1 MILYFSGTGNSL
13 AIARKIA
20 EPLGEQVIS
29 MYDALTAD
37 LSGEKRIGLVF
48 PTYWL
53 DAPLAVKALIP
64 RIVFPKD
71 AYTFVVITCGAQ
83 TNNAVW
89 TVRRLLKRQGVNVD
103 YCHKIRVP
111 DTSALAFG
119 RNPNDQA
126 WKFGKFT
133 GRLDTIAA
141 DIAAGKHQLHF
152 AGFDPLGWL
161 LNAGSL
167 AKKSYRL
174 TTPVV
179 DTDKCI
185 GCNTCVRVCP
195 QENIVLSDSKAHIG
209 DNCTLCLGCVH
220 FCPHQAVEVGNRPTH
235 KDYQYH
241 HPQIKLKDLLLR

>member
-13 AIARKIA
+13 AIARQLA
-20 EPLGEQVIS
+20 ERLNERLMSFAEAIGQ
-29 MYDALTAD
+29 DLTN
-37 LSGEKRIGLVF
+37 EKRIGLVL

-89 TVRRLLKRQGVNVD
+89 TVRRLLKQQGVKVD

-119 RNPNDQA
+119 RNPNNQV
-126 WKFGKFT
+126 WKFEKFAS
-133 GRLDTIAA
+133 RLEMIAN
-141 DIAAGKHQLHF
+141 DLAAEKHRLHF
-152 AGFDPLGWL
+152 AGFDPFGWL
-161 LNAGSL
+161 FNAGPL

-179 DTDKCI
+179 NTDKCV

-195 QENIVLSDSKAHIG
+195 QENIVLSDMKAHIG

-220 FCPHQAVEVGNRPTH
+220 FCPQQAVEVGNRPTQ

-241 HPQIKLKDLLLR
+241 HPQVKLKDMLRR